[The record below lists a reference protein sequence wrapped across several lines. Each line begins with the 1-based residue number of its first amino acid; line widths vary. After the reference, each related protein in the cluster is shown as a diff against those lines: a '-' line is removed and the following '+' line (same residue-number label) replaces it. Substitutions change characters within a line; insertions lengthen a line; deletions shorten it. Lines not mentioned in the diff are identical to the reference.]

1 MSQFSH
7 LCEGDKIT
15 LLKSGCPKIINLL
28 SVLNFNFEGKFW
40 TVPFDNENAVQLSL
54 DLLLERDLF
63 PTEIHY
69 KFMQNIQQEC
79 NSDLIML
86 DLL

>member
-1 MSQFSH
+1 MSQFSD
-7 LCEGDKIT
+7 LCEGDKIA

-40 TVPFDNENAVQLSL
+40 TVPF
-54 DLLLERDLF
+54 
-63 PTEIHY
+63 
-69 KFMQNIQQEC
+69 EC

-86 DLL
+86 DLLTTILLFNPNHPSLVHKD